1 MGGAVSELR
10 GEIHTHVLIV
20 QHYPLFLEPVLAA
33 VQYFLHAA
41 ELGEGTNRNNPL
53 EEISVDVVI
62 TDKKVF
68 EDASTEVELLSE
80 NPAVIEALLHA
91 VRNYRKLELAPD
103 IDTFKRWYDPPWVK
117 NKPFPKFVLVA
128 PDEVQRFRIAV
139 LRTSIRCLRL
149 MMFCQDGKRQLEE
162 SGGPAVLN
170 QAAVENP
177 LDDFVKND
185 VKAIFSA
192 VYGGDNAVRRIVI
205 SNVPTVVEMM
215 KESHGSALVQL
226 AGVRRICSLLADVQ
240 ARQYSPSHSPTR
252 TQQTN
257 YDHSTEQASPK
268 AVDPVEF
275 ERQALF
281 SELDTFA
288 VSILVTETLNRF
300 DVDKFLSLYVH
311 VCRYISFVAMEE
323 RHAKLVGQTG
333 GIEGSI
339 RLLFKAR
346 EMQREKKAEGQA
358 EADRLAK
365 ILAKSPESSEW
376 LSLLEKK
383 KAPPPPPVDA
393 SGQASSLASLAVVDF
408 TPTEIGQQALWALD
422 LLATLDFNVSMMK
435 LHRLK
440 YLLEEI
446 HLDPDG
452 KELGAVLI
460 LTRRLRLIRWDQV
473 GAPSPEKTKRKTDL

>member
-20 QHYPLFLEPVLAA
+20 QHYPMFLEPVLAA

-41 ELGEGTNRNNPL
+41 EQGEGTNRNNPL
-53 EEISVDVVI
+53 EEISMDVVI

-68 EDASTEVELLSE
+68 EEASTEVELLSE
-80 NPAVIEALLHA
+80 NPAVTEALLHA

-128 PDEVQRFRIAV
+128 PDEVQQFRIAV

-149 MMFCQDGKRQLEE
+149 MMFCEEGKRQLEE
-162 SGGPAVLN
+162 AGGPAVLN
-170 QAAVENP
+170 QAAVENS
-177 LDDFVKND
+177 LDDF
-185 VKAIFSA
+185 S
-192 VYGGDNAVRRIVI
+192 
-205 SNVPTVVEMM
+205 S
-215 KESHGSALVQL
+215 
-226 AGVRRICSLLADVQ
+226 
-240 ARQYSPSHSPTR
+240 
-252 TQQTN
+252 
-257 YDHSTEQASPK
+257 EQANPK
-268 AVDPVEF
+268 TVDPVEF
-275 ERQALF
+275 ERRALF
-281 SELDTFA
+281 ADLDTYA

-311 VCRYISFVAMEE
+311 VCRYISFVAVE
-323 RHAKLVGQTG
+323 
-333 GIEGSI
+333 
-339 RLLFKAR
+339 AR

-365 ILAKSPESSEW
+365 ILAKTPESSEW

-393 SGQASSLASLAVVDF
+393 SGQASSLESLAVVDF

-422 LLATLDFNVSMMK
+422 LLATLDFNI
-435 LHRLK
+435 R
-440 YLLEEI
+440 
-446 HLDPDG
+446 LDPDG

-473 GAPSPEKTKRKTDL
+473 GAPSPDKAKRKADL

>member
-41 ELGEGTNRNNPL
+41 ELGEGTNRDNPL
-53 EEISVDVVI
+53 EEISMDVVI
-62 TDKKVF
+62 SDKRVF
-68 EDASTEVELLSE
+68 EEASTEVELLSE
-80 NPAVIEALLHA
+80 NPAVTEALLHA
-91 VRNYRKLELAPD
+91 VRNYQKLELSPD
-103 IDTFKRWYDPPWVK
+103 IDTFKRWYDPPWRK
-117 NKPFPKFVLVA
+117 NKPFPKFVVV
-128 PDEVQRFRIAV
+128 PPGEVPRFRIAV
-139 LRTSIRCLRL
+139 LRTGIRCLRL
-149 MMFCQDGKRQLEE
+149 MMFCQDGRRQLEE
-162 SGGPAVLN
+162 SDGPAVLN
-170 QAAVENP
+170 QAALENP

-192 VYGGDNAVRRIVI
+192 VYGGGNAVRRIVI
-205 SNVPTVVEMM
+205 SNVPTVIEMM
-215 KESHGSALVQL
+215 KENHDSAIVQL

-252 TQQTN
+252 TAQQT
-257 YDHSTEQASPK
+257 SPEEQDNSK
-268 AVDPVEF
+268 TVDPVEL
-275 ERQALF
+275 ERLALF
-281 SELDTFA
+281 AEMDTFA
-288 VSILVTETLNRF
+288 VSKLVTDTLNRF
-300 DVDKFLSLYVH
+300 DVDKYLSLYVH
-311 VCRYISFVAMEE
+311 VCRFISFVAVEE

-346 EMQREKKAEGQA
+346 EMQREKKANEQA

-365 ILAKSPESSEW
+365 LANCPESAGW
-376 LSLLEKK
+376 LGYLETK

-393 SGQASSLASLAVVDF
+393 SGQATSLAALSTVDF

-422 LLATLDFNVSMMK
+422 LLAALDFNVSMMK

-446 HLDPDG
+446 RLDPDG
-452 KELGAVLI
+452 KELGAILI

-473 GAPSPEKTKRKTDL
+473 GAPSPEKTKHKKHS

>member
-20 QHYPLFLEPVLAA
+20 QHYPMFLEPVLAA

-41 ELGEGTNRNNPL
+41 EQGEGTNRDNTL

-62 TDKKVF
+62 TDKRVL
-68 EDASTEVELLSE
+68 EEASTEIEVLSE
-80 NPAVIEALLHA
+80 NPGVTEALLHA
-91 VRNYRKLELAPD
+91 VRNYRKLELSPD
-103 IDTFKRWYDPPWVK
+103 VDTFKRWYDPPWRK
-117 NKPFPKFVLVA
+117 NKPFPKFVIV
-128 PDEVQRFRIAV
+128 PPEEVQRFRIAV

-162 SGGPAVLN
+162 ADGPAVLN
-170 QAAVENP
+170 QAALENP

-185 VKAIFSA
+185 VKAIFSS
-192 VYGGDNAVRRIVI
+192 VYGGGNAVRRIII
-205 SNVPTVVEMM
+205 SSVPTVVEMM
-215 KESHGSALVQL
+215 KENHESAIVQL

-240 ARQYSPSHSPTR
+240 ARQYSPSQSPTR
-252 TQQTN
+252 TAQQMTPSN
-257 YDHSTEQASPK
+257 QSDEQAIAK
-268 AVDPVEF
+268 TVDPVEL
-275 ERQALF
+275 ERLALF
-281 SELDTFA
+281 AELDTFA
-288 VSILVTETLNRF
+288 VSTLVTETLNRF

-311 VCRYISFVAMEE
+311 VCRFISFVAIE
-323 RHAKLVGQTG
+323 GQTG

-346 EMQREKKAEGQA
+346 EMQREKKADEKT

-365 ILAKSPESSEW
+365 IAKSPESAEW
-376 LSLLEKK
+376 LGLLEKK
-383 KAPPPPPVDA
+383 KAPPPLPVDA
-393 SGQASSLASLAVVDF
+393 SGQATSLASLSVVDF
-408 TPTEIGQQALWALD
+408 TPAEIGQQALWALD

-446 HLDPDG
+446 RLDPDG

-473 GAPSPEKTKRKTDL
+473 GAPSPEKAKRKTDL